1 MEEGVSG
8 GGIGWAAAVDGL
20 AKARV
25 ALALKS
31 ATNRRQQDVVKNIQ
45 SEVSIF
51 GENVPSLGF
60 YTVLGGDEECELLVQ
75 DSWPTVCVR

>member
-8 GGIGWAAAVDGL
+8 GGIGWAAAVDEL

-45 SEVSIF
+45 SEVSTC
-51 GENVPSLGF
+51 GENVTS
-60 YTVLGGDEECELLVQ
+60 
-75 DSWPTVCVR
+75 